1 MIATA
6 YLDTFARDRLP
17 PVELWP
23 AMELGLPFLQYPK
36 RINVAHALLQG
47 ALDNGHGARPAVV
60 ADGVCWSYAD
70 LYSMARRVARVLRDA
85 LGLVPGNRVLLR
97 GANTPMMAASVLGVW
112 LAGGIVVPTMP
123 MLRAPELVA
132 VLERAQVGLALCAV
146 NLADEMKLAEA
157 GAGCLG
163 TVVYFDDATLL
174 GYESVMA
181 QGDAF
186 DAVDTA
192 ADDVCLIAFTS
203 GTTGRPKGTMHFH
216 RDLLAAADCFP
227 RAMLQP
233 VASDVFTGTPPLA
246 FTFGL
251 GAMLLFPLRYGAAT
265 VLVAR
270 PTPEALLQAVQT
282 FGATICSTA
291 PTFYRQMTPLA
302 ARFRLDSLRH
312 AVSAGEPLPVATREA
327 WERAT
332 GVRMTDGIGSTEM
345 LHIFISASG
354 EDIRPGATGKPVTG
368 YTACILDDDGIAQ
381 PPNTVGRLAVKGPTG
396 CRYLDDPR
404 QRDYVQHGWNITGD
418 AYEMDEDGY
427 FWYRARLDDMIVS
440 SGYNIAGPEVEAALL
455 QHPAVAECAVVG
467 WPDDERGQIVKAFV
481 VPHDT
486 GAPDQALAREL
497 QDFVKQAIAPY
508 KYPRAIEFRSALP
521 RTETGKLQRYK
532 LRAGAQA

>member
-17 PVELWP
+17 PAELWP
-23 AMELGLPFLQYPK
+23 AMELGLPFLQYPE
-36 RINVAHALLQG
+36 RINIAHALLQG
-47 ALDNGHGARPAVV
+47 AVDHGHGARLAVL

-70 LYSMARRVARVLRDA
+70 LYSRARRIGRVLRDA

-123 MLRAPELVA
+123 MLRAPELAA
-132 VLERAQVGLALCAV
+132 VLDRAQVGLALCAAD
-146 NLADEMKLAEA
+146 LADEMKLAEA
-157 GAGCLG
+157 GAASLR
-163 TVVYFDDATLL
+163 TVVYFDEAALL
-174 GYESVMA
+174 GYESAMA

-186 DAVDTA
+186 EAVDTA

-233 VASDVFTGTPPLA
+233 VASDIFIGTPPLA

-302 ARFRLDSLRH
+302 TRYRLSSLRH

-354 EDIRPGATGKPVTG
+354 KDIRPGATGKPVEG
-368 YTACILDDDGIAQ
+368 YTACILNDDGVVQ
-381 PPNTVGRLAVKGPTG
+381 GPNTVGRLAVKGPTG

-404 QRDYVQHGWNITGD
+404 QRDYVQDGWNITGD

-427 FWYRARLDDMIVS
+427 FWYRARMDDMIVS

-486 GAPDQALAREL
+486 GAPGHALAREL
-497 QDFVKQAIAPY
+497 QDFVKQSIAPY

-532 LRAGAQA
+532 LRAGAPG

>member
-17 PVELWP
+17 PAELWP
-23 AMELGLPFLQYPK
+23 DMELGLPFLQYPE
-36 RINVAHALLQG
+36 RINIAHALLQEAVDHG
-47 ALDNGHGARPAVV
+47 YGARAAVI
-60 ADGVCWSYAD
+60 ADGVSWSYVE
-70 LYSMARRVARVLRDA
+70 LYRTSRRIARVLRDA

-123 MLRAPELVA
+123 MLRAPELA
-132 VLERAQVGLALCAV
+132 TVLDRAQVGLALCAA
-146 NLADEMKLAEA
+146 NLADEMKLAEREA
-157 GAGCLG
+157 ASLRR
-163 TVVYFDDATLL
+163 VVYFDDAALL

-233 VASDVFTGTPPLA
+233 VASDIFIGTPPLA

-270 PTPEALLQAVQT
+270 PTPEALLQAIQT

-302 ARFRLDSLRH
+302 ARYRLGSLRH

-354 EDIRPGATGKPVTG
+354 DDIRPGATGNPVTG
-368 YTACILDDDGIAQ
+368 YTACILDDDGIVQA
-381 PPNTVGRLAVKGPTG
+381 PNTVGRLAVKGPTG

-404 QRDYVQHGWNITGD
+404 QRDYVQDGWNITGD

-427 FWYRARLDDMIVS
+427 FWYRARMDDMIVS

-486 GAPDQALAREL
+486 GTPGQALAREL
-497 QDFVKQAIAPY
+497 QDFVKQSIAPY

-532 LRAGAQA
+532 LRAGATG